1 MTVCARPTC
10 HGDAEVGLG
19 YDAVNRVAWLV
30 TLDGRSANL
39 LGLCVRHA
47 ERVTL
52 PAGWVGRDDRS
63 GDPTLWLPAA
73 GPAGT
78 DGADVVRLPVEPR
91 GAHRRRLHDGTIVD
105 ELAHDR
111 AIVDEL
117 PLWSDERHDPAAH
130 LAEDLYGEH
139 ERAVREPTTPEPDAA
154 APHGPLLTRAF
165 RAAGLG

>member
-1 MTVCARPTC
+1 MTGCARPTC
-10 HGDAEVGLG
+10 AGDAEVGLG

-30 TLDGRSANL
+30 TLDGQPENL

-73 GPAGT
+73 GPSSAG
-78 DGADVVRLPVEPR
+78 GADVTRLPAAPR
-91 GAHRRRLHDGTIVD
+91 GAHPLVPDD
-105 ELAHDR
+105 EA
-111 AIVDEL
+111 VVVEEL

-130 LAEDLYGEH
+130 LAEDLYRDH
-139 ERAVREPTTPEPDAA
+139 QRTLREPDGRPDDA
-154 APHGPLLTRAF
+154 APHSPLLTRAF